1 MRHTHLHIRDRESL
15 SETCQ
20 HAPISF
26 IMCAC
31 VCVSM
36 RAHVYR
42 LRCLCLWICL
52 SKMYVYRCM
61 NMGGNK
67 GVCSEHVQGVLVG
80 HHKLMEEKHACE
92 LVVKHDH
99 ASAQAAS
106 AITCTHKALRL

>member
-1 MRHTHLHIRDRESL
+1 
-15 SETCQ
+15 
-20 HAPISF
+20 
-26 IMCAC
+26 
-31 VCVSM
+31 
-36 RAHVYR
+36 
-42 LRCLCLWICL
+42 
-52 SKMYVYRCM
+52 M
-61 NMGGNK
+61 NMGVGK